1 MRMFNKTLIIL
12 IVILSCCSAKTEYS
26 VPKADKVSK
35 LFRIV
40 EDKMEAHYKYIEKN
54 RIFEDPIG
62 RAIHFFEV
70 VRTVAP
76 QLLTNTKLY
85 KDEMLSLLTD
95 STFQKNDFTDDDVV
109 YILYNLPIGDYA
121 NLLNHILTLYKS
133 GDIDYYIFKLFI
145 FQDDFVS
152 NSIYKNSK
160 NEKTQTVLEKLLEDN
175 NLILKAELKNKRF
188 REAILGL
195 KNDVI
200 WGEEDENGP
209 VSILDTLK
217 IGQ

>member
-1 MRMFNKTLIIL
+1 
-12 IVILSCCSAKTEYS
+12 
-26 VPKADKVSK
+26 
-35 LFRIV
+35 
-40 EDKMEAHYKYIEKN
+40 MEAHYKYIEKN

-70 VRTVAP
+70 VKTVAP

-175 NLILKAELKNKRF
+175 SLILKAELKNKHF

-200 WGEEDENGP
+200 WGEEDKNGP